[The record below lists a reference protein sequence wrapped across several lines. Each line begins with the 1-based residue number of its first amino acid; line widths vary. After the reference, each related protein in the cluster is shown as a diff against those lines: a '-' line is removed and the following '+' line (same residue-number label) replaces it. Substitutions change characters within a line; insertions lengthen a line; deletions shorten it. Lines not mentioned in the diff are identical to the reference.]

1 MSERIFENL
10 GLKFFF
16 KQIPDLNSNPRI
28 CSLFCILFLLPIPKL
43 ISSSFCVAT
52 HAKVLVSFIL
62 SNLNSPTDLRVGLL
76 KGDSTLVRG
85 RRVFHFL
92 SITASVLKKKG
103 NEFICRHNNKILS
116 NPFSNIKNCIFLL
129 RN

>member
-10 GLKFFF
+10 GLKFFY
-16 KQIPDLNSNPRI
+16 KKIPDINSI
-28 CSLFCILFLLPIPKL
+28 FSIQVLEYVAYFVFFFLPIPKL

-103 NEFICRHNNKILS
+103 NEFICRHYK
-116 NPFSNIKNCIFLL
+116 KYY
-129 RN
+129 